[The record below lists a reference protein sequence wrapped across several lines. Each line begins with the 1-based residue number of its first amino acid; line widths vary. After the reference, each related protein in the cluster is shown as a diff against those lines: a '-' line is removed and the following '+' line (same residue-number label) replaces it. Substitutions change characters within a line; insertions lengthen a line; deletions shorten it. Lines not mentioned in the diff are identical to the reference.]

1 MEIVKISGI
10 LLSKKEKLSKNGQ
23 KYAFLTISDQ
33 DNSFEVTVFP
43 DVFAKSKD
51 LLVVGNSL
59 LLDAN
64 IKIDG
69 DNLKILGTS
78 VQNIDKI
85 IENQKVFIEIS
96 ENADIDNLYQAL
108 EKIPDGNNAI
118 SFIVR
123 KQNGSKIEVK
133 TQYSKNISIENR
145 NAISRIQGVSF
156 YNLVQ

>member
-1 MEIVKISGI
+1 M
-10 LLSKKEKLSKNGQ
+10 N
-23 KYAFLTISDQ
+23 KYSNFIGV
-33 DNSFEVTVFP
+33 NY
-43 DVFAKSKD
+43 
-51 LLVVGNSL
+51 
-59 LLDAN
+59 
-64 IKIDG
+64 IHI
-69 DNLKILGTS
+69 
-78 VQNIDKI
+78 IDKI